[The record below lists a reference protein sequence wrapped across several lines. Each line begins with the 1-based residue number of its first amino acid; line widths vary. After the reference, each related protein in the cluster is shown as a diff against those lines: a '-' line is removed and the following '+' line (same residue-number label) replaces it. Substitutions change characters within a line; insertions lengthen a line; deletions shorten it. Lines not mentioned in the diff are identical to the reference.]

1 MSILKNKVVASN
13 TERAFVQDILDSI
26 SFMSY
31 EFKDL
36 YLKYDSNGVE
46 KIISTEEDFPK
57 VEDTEEF
64 VITRSPIF
72 CKNIVDSSANTTLLS
87 VIFNDIPYYYTKPT
101 NIFATGLGFDGPSLS
116 ESRDPSIIDVPSML
130 QTPFWATLFRDAFGD
145 VTNNF
150 ILDIHNKF
158 KYPFIGENQYINARL
173 FPSIAQQ
180 VYTED
185 TSGET
190 GTLIEFK
197 YTTEDNLLDIL
208 SGEQG
213 CVDYLNSVINS
224 KILSLYNLL
233 DYHPDQAGILSAWA
247 ESKYWSGQLE
257 ESDISREK
265 NIYRLQDIKY
275 ELLRRKFAG
284 SSTLYNISFSAIDR
298 RGSFV
303 NTTSLGNLNIDDSS
317 RQFDDKRIARVLD
330 LPGLLT
336 EVLPVTS
343 YDPIN
348 TFYTQ
353 PNRNNQDAINLDL
366 LIPLFYTSAPIS
378 NVDINNVLPEVTDF
392 VSNTS
397 YSADSFFKDIDNMN
411 SSTYEDISKNPYVD
425 YRSYFLRNVGRTVN
439 WDTPESTINTRS
451 LRKVYPKLDYY
462 EDNLELEDVR
472 NYRTLDGPYEDK
484 SKDYTYPII
493 KLDLESTILRNT
505 EFTSSVMDLS
515 ADTILYN
522 ENSYQKTLGEDYPYI
537 TYPLANNN
545 SLSMMD
551 IPWLDYIE
559 ASTVNKSRVQDIVNY
574 GTQISTFNVL
584 NGGNQ
589 TATYSFFAISYGD
602 ENTKS
607 NFNYLKDSDCDLLSS
622 YSEFITKNNGR
633 KPTRAYIWYVTLN
646 YDVFNEE
653 EDFNDNSF
661 SYKDAFRIR
670 STEIYPVTVISL
682 AIDSF
687 KNPNYKEDDIESG
700 TKYLGYY
707 SGLEEDKFASLD
719 IFEDF
724 KKYNTGVIPFTYPQF
739 KISDTYG
746 TSSIKNNLVFN
757 RQSYLD
763 GIYNTDGEFDIYTS
777 LEEQDLTRAYFV
789 FSNYNVGTNLTGSKT
804 WGFIDENNNP
814 TLAGPLDE
822 SKNERDNLFTLDA
835 SENSALKSF
844 GIHNIFSMMPSE
856 ETKTVYYTI
865 SRPYSGTNATNSSFF
880 TWSSPIPVVSLN
892 TAVFN
897 EILSVNS
904 KVETIGVEPTS
915 TISYRPDWFKLGYFL
930 NPNLNFSGNTASPLR
945 GKDTLSAAHRDMLTN
960 QETAL
965 FEREV
970 LKGVSEK
977 EVISQYKRDPNTNEI
992 ICDNSGK
999 PIIETTTKVSEINGG
1014 ASSSSILSNLTRV
1027 RGMDYLSN
1035 DDGRLYTYT
1044 KNGNTYAVTGTYCY
1058 DPTKHSSQ
1066 IMYEKDA
1073 HTLGFFL
1080 EKICTS
1086 EGFNLGVTEY
1096 NDYVGIFGDNREEDL
1111 YDNLI
1116 SKEGFVRSNV
1126 FSDPV
1131 LGVYGLYFENHTDE
1145 FTEDL
1150 GLNTI
1155 KKNLNYYQLVPYKK
1169 KDTPICELSYNEKT
1183 QLLEYTGDSKPSV
1196 SDTSIELDTS
1206 GWYINKQIERENG
1219 FSMFFNV
1226 RIIKDKLDFFN
1237 TLEVRD
1243 DSNQVS
1249 LVYKSNEEILTLYKS
1264 NNVLLTLEL
1273 KRIKDKETIEVVYN
1287 KSKKA
1292 RVEVS
1297 SLDSN
1302 LRIGCSIEKLS
1313 ETQEEITI
1321 ESIKTLLTVNDIV
1334 VEEIS
1339 TPRVVPSLEQENIIL
1354 FTDVNDKEQFNIFKG
1369 IVYDYRLYGRPMSS
1383 KLELL
1388 LTNQGTIRELY
1399 SYSPDIY
1406 KLAEHVHRE
1415 LGVFKI
1421 QKSGLVDN
1429 LPEISSIR
1437 LFNRGTWDSL
1447 LVDRYPISN
1456 NEIDSRSLQY
1466 SDTSDTSV
1474 SKFTL
1479 DKDIFIKTTTKESL
1493 NKEDSNFTT
1502 EVVEYELS
1510 DAIQQEL
1517 TPIVEVVNNFQPLD
1531 TDCTLYYQGN
1541 PIHLGQNKEY
1551 SLVTTTLKSTNYQ
1564 NETLT
1569 SGGQISWNDDTK
1581 SYNTYKKPIS
1591 MPISSVGNTLKYSTD
1606 LYVNFKLE
1614 DSGDLAN
1621 GLSYGRNTS
1630 RQWNDT
1636 LNRPTI
1642 KVEDTS
1648 TSSVKDNE
1656 NFSETTFIIP
1666 TQGVS
1671 GNKDLTKE
1679 FGLLD
1684 KFYLKDFVFG
1694 EDFTKYLDVNNYYG
1708 EFYVPYFFGGD
1719 KDAFDSYG
1727 LKWFGVRQL
1736 REGVYY
1742 FTVKHPAMIHPFEKS
1757 RFDKQ
1762 TEAGEFPTY
1771 NLASRFKLVV
1781 DGTPIEYTG
1790 DDEYF
1795 SSLNCHTQCRDTL
1808 KDSLEKGHTKYVS
1821 NDNMTFPHRKITIDL
1836 YVLDS
1841 DSPIEKD
1848 TVIKDN
1854 NSFYWKKIASNN
1866 SDSSVESLNGTF
1878 TNNQLT
1884 VRQEIPM
1891 FLTNSLD
1898 TPFFIA
1904 HENSKTP
1911 VVNTIKPLTIRWVDS
1926 IEDKE
1931 HLTVNNNTSDFDN
1944 LTLIA
1949 GRAYR
1954 LLFGL
1959 SSKVTEISY
1968 SNKFDS
1974 SESFSEIDIE
1984 NCYRAHSLIHNF
1996 GSYRDF
2002 MYTTKLTDLF
2012 NTEVNSSIG
2021 LKYLRELAQNKDNKN
2036 TCWGYS
2042 TSKESFTAAS
2052 DDLHNLGD
2060 PYSKM
2065 AKDNLLY
2072 SLSHVDTTSYS
2083 FRTVVDNL
2091 NVIPY
2096 KPTRT
2101 VISSAS
2107 IFKSLFPNSVSVVN
2121 ETSGSALSKDI
2132 NLNNVI
2138 NKFEINTDFLESNNK
2153 HFITE
2158 YSVVKPSLKGRV
2170 TAGSWENANDLS
2182 YIGAVSY
2189 KLYEY
2194 KEPNR
2199 EYSLQTTLRTPEYK
2213 SLYLNNL
2220 IKDINFLN
2228 KGFWTIHTHTSST
2241 PLEDGVVLSE
2251 NKMHTLDSGNYG
2263 TYFTYE
2269 SDTSY
2274 GRDVFKIKGNLK
2286 GTVRFTYNPTS
2297 STGVGNNAEF
2307 EIVLVTN
2314 RDIEK
2319 ENIGIARLIP
2329 LKSSNKAG
2337 QTYEPMTN
2345 HLIDLSKM
2353 QKVDKNNGYFEYSTT
2368 LKLSA
2373 EESMTSIAMEIVI
2386 PEESSEIK
2394 IANIFVRYRKV
2405 FEEKSRNFGTLVKNS
2420 TSLEDYKLKFH
2431 TKCVSTE
2438 TRPASYIAYRN
2449 ENTKYFL
2456 PIQVPSKKRVDPTL
2470 NYSLDDNWFTN
2481 YGYLEEENLIGGIG
2495 WRRILP
2501 PWVKRLSFEEI
2512 SNNDGTSS
2520 VQSTSGPEYNFVLK
2534 SCKVSK
2540 TNEGFKVVEDTVV
2553 NQVFEDIEMSY
2564 DDNSNILNIDNI
2576 GIKVIEE
2583 DNYLKGVLIDYPVN
2597 LKVNL
2602 NGESGYLPITLQNER
2617 VSGITNSFYPNR
2629 FIKGISSPIV
2639 VTNVQYVDK
2648 NDNVLY
2654 EYEFLPIVYDETRH
2668 HISFNTLLVK

>member
-1 MSILKNKVVASN
+1 MSILKNKVIASDA
-13 TERAFVQDILDSI
+13 ERALVQDILDSI
-26 SFMSY
+26 SYMSY

-36 YLKYDSNGVE
+36 YLKYDSEGVE
-46 KIISTEEDFPK
+46 SIISSEEDFPK
-57 VEDTEEF
+57 VEDTEEL

-72 CKNIVDSSANTTLLS
+72 CKNIVDNPVNTSLLS

-101 NIFATGLGFDGPSLS
+101 NIFATSLGFDGQSLS
-116 ESRDPSIIDVPSML
+116 ESRDPGIIDVPSML
-130 QTPFWATLFRDAFGD
+130 QTSFWATLFRDAFGD

-180 VYTED
+180 VYIED
-185 TSGET
+185 TSSESGN
-190 GTLIEFK
+190 LVEFK
-197 YTTEDNLLDIL
+197 YTADDNLLDIL
-208 SGEQG
+208 KGEQG

-257 ESDISREK
+257 ESDVEREK
-265 NIYRLQDIKY
+265 SIYRLQDIKY

-353 PNRNNQDAINLDL
+353 PNRKNQDAIGLDL

-378 NVDINNVLPEVTDF
+378 NVDIDKELPEVSDF
-392 VSNTS
+392 VRDNS
-397 YSADSFFKDIDNMN
+397 YSSDSFFKDIDNMN
-411 SSTYEDISKNPYVD
+411 TVTYGDISKNPYVD

-451 LRKVYPKLDYY
+451 LRTVYPKLDYY
-462 EDNLELEDVR
+462 EDNLELENVR

-484 SKDYTYPII
+484 AKDYTYPII
-493 KLDLESTILRNT
+493 KLDLETTILRNT

-522 ENSYQKTLGEDYPYI
+522 ENSYQKILGEDYPYI

-545 SLSMMD
+545 SISMMD

-574 GTQISTFNVL
+574 GTQISTFNVI
-584 NGGNQ
+584 NNGNQ
-589 TATYSFFAISYGD
+589 TAPYSFFAISYGD
-602 ENTKS
+602 EDVNM
-607 NFNYLKDSDCDLLSS
+607 DSDYLNNTFENFYS
-622 YSEFITKNNGR
+622 YSEFIAANGR

-653 EDFNDNSF
+653 EDFTDDSF
-661 SYKDAFRIR
+661 SYKEAFRV
-670 STEIYPVTVISL
+670 SNTEVYPVTVISL
-682 AIDSF
+682 ALDSF
-687 KNPNYKEDDIESG
+687 KNPNYNKDDSESG
-700 TKYLGYY
+700 TEYLDYY
-707 SGLEEDKFASLD
+707 KGLEDDKFAALD
-719 IFEDF
+719 TFEDF

-746 TSSIKNNLVFN
+746 NSSVKNNLVFN

-763 GIYNTDGEFDIYTS
+763 GIYNTDCEFDIYTS

-822 SKNERDNLFTLDA
+822 SENERDNLFTLED
-835 SENSALKSF
+835 SNNVALKAF
-844 GIHNIFSMMPSE
+844 GIHNIFSMLPSE
-856 ETKTVYYTI
+856 ETKTVYYSI
-865 SRPYSGTNATNSSFF
+865 SRPYASGTTASSSCF
-880 TWSSPIPVVSLN
+880 TWSSPIPVVALGTDTFKELLQVN
-892 TAVFN
+892 VT
-897 EILSVNS
+897 SVGTES
-904 KVETIGVEPTS
+904 TS
-915 TISYRPDWFKLGYFL
+915 VISYRPDWFKLGYFL

-945 GKDTLSAAHRDMLTN
+945 GKDTLSSTHRDAAN
-960 QETAL
+960 QETDL

-970 LKGVSEK
+970 LNGTSEK
-977 EVISQYKRDPNTNEI
+977 EVVSQYKRDPITKEI

-999 PIIETTTKVSEINGG
+999 PIIETVTKVSEVKGG

-1035 DDGRLYTYT
+1035 DDGRLYTY
-1044 KNGNTYAVTGTYCY
+1044 KDGEDELAVTGTYCY

-1066 IMYEKDA
+1066 ILLENEE

-1080 EKICTS
+1080 EKISTS
-1086 EGFNLGVTEY
+1086 DGFNLGAAEF
-1096 NDYVGIFGDNREEDL
+1096 NDYVGIFGDNRQEDL
-1111 YDNLI
+1111 YDSI
-1116 SKEGFVRSNV
+1116 VSHEGFVRSDI

-1145 FTEDL
+1145 FTENL
-1150 GLNTI
+1150 GLNPT
-1155 KKNLNYYQLVPYKK
+1155 KKNLNYYQLVPYRKN
-1169 KDTPICELSYNEKT
+1169 DTPICELTYNKET
-1183 QLLEYTGDSKPSV
+1183 HTLEYANESNPTVRDASNVKV
-1196 SDTSIELDTS
+1196 SIDN
-1206 GWYINKQIERENG
+1206 WYLNKQIKRENG

-1226 RIIKDKLDFFN
+1226 RVIKDKLDFF
-1237 TLEVRD
+1237 TTSEVRD
-1243 DSNQVS
+1243 DSNN
-1249 LVYKSNEEILTLYKS
+1249 VYNIYNSDNEVLTLFKS

-1292 RVEVS
+1292 RVNVS

-1313 ETQEEITI
+1313 ETQDEITT

-1415 LGVFKI
+1415 LGIFKI
-1421 QKSGLVDN
+1421 QKPGLVDE
-1429 LPEISSIR
+1429 LPEIDSIR
-1437 LFNRGTWDSL
+1437 IFNRGTWDSL

-1466 SDTSDTSV
+1466 SDTADTSI

-1479 DKDIFIKTTTKESL
+1479 DKDIFLKTTTKESL
-1493 NKEDSNFTT
+1493 DSVT
-1502 EVVEYELS
+1502 EKVEYELN

-1517 TPIVEVVNNFQPLD
+1517 TPIVEVVNGFKPLD
-1531 TDCTLYYQGN
+1531 EKCTLYYQGN
-1541 PIHLGQNKEY
+1541 PINLDTTKDY
-1551 SLVTTTLKSTNYQ
+1551 SLVTTTLKSTDYQ
-1564 NETLT
+1564 NEALT

-1581 SYNTYKKPIS
+1581 SYNTYKKPIT

-1614 DSGDLAN
+1614 NSGDLAA
-1621 GLSYGRNTS
+1621 GISYGANTI
-1630 RQWNDT
+1630 RQWNDI

-1642 KVEDTS
+1642 KVDDTS
-1648 TSSVKDNE
+1648 AVKDNE

-1666 TQGVS
+1666 TQS
-1671 GNKDLTKE
+1671 TTGNKDLTKE

-1684 KFYLKDFVFG
+1684 KFYIKDFVFG

-1719 KDAFDSYG
+1719 KDNYNSYG

-1757 RFDKQ
+1757 RFEKQ
-1762 TEAGEFPTY
+1762 SEAGEFPTY
-1771 NLASRFKLVV
+1771 NLASRFKVV
-1781 DGTPIEYTG
+1781 VSGTPVEYIG
-1790 DDEYF
+1790 DEEYF
-1795 SSLNCHTQCRDTL
+1795 SKYNYHKKCTENLVSY
-1808 KDSLEKGHTKYVS
+1808 LEDGQTRYTS
-1821 NDNMTFPHRKITIDL
+1821 EDNMSFPHRKITIDL

-1848 TVIKDN
+1848 TVIDEKT
-1854 NSFYWKKIASNN
+1854 SFYWKKIASNTQ
-1866 SDSSVESLNGTF
+1866 DILNKPF
-1878 TNNQLT
+1878 TNSQLT
-1884 VRQEIPM
+1884 IRQEIPM
-1891 FLTNSLD
+1891 FLTNSLE
-1898 TPFFIA
+1898 TPFFVA
-1904 HENSKTP
+1904 QENKDSYDSKTP
-1911 VVNTIKPLTIRWVDS
+1911 VVNTIKPLTVRWVDS

-1931 HLTVNNNTSDFDN
+1931 RLTVNNNASDFDGIN
-1944 LTLIA
+1944 LIA

-1968 SNKFDS
+1968 SNKFDN

-2012 NTEVNSSIG
+2012 NTAVNSSIG

-2042 TSKESFTAAS
+2042 TAKDSFAAAG
-2052 DDLHNLGD
+2052 DALHNLGD

-2072 SLSHVDTTSYS
+2072 SLSHADTTSYS

-2096 KPTRT
+2096 KPVRT

-2132 NLNNVI
+2132 KLNNVI

-2170 TAGSWENANDLS
+2170 TAGSWENANNQS

-2199 EYSLQTTLRTPEYK
+2199 PYSLKTTLNTPIYK

-2220 IKDINFLN
+2220 IKDINFLDTKSWKIYSN
-2228 KGFWTIHTHTSST
+2228 
-2241 PLEDGVVLSE
+2241 DGNFVPGEVIPE
-2251 NKMHTLDSGNYG
+2251 NSITKVNSDEYKN
-2263 TYFTYE
+2263 YFTYE

-2274 GRDVFKIKGNLK
+2274 GRDVFKIKETLK
-2286 GTVRFTYNPTS
+2286 EEDVKTFRIIYNPVENTS
-2297 STGVGNNAEF
+2297 VGNNTDF
-2307 EIVLVTN
+2307 EVVVVVDK
-2314 RDIEK
+2314 DITES
-2319 ENIGIARLIP
+2319 GCMRLIP
-2329 LKSSNKAG
+2329 LKTSSITG
-2337 QTYEPMTN
+2337 QSYEPLTKSI
-2345 HLIDLSKM
+2345 LDLNNFN
-2353 QKVDKNNGYFEYSTT
+2353 KVNKDNGYFEYSTT
-2368 LKLSA
+2368 LTLSK
-2373 EESMTSIAMEIVI
+2373 EESMASIAFEVVSGTL
-2386 PEESSEIK
+2386 PIK
-2394 IANIFVRYRKV
+2394 IANVLVRYRKV
-2405 FEEKSRNFGTLVKNS
+2405 FEEKSRDFGYLVKNS
-2420 TSLEDYKLKFH
+2420 TSSDDYKLKFH
-2431 TKCVSTE
+2431 TKCVSST

-2456 PIQVPSKKRVDPTL
+2456 PIQIPSKKRVDATL
-2470 NYSLDDNWFTN
+2470 QYSLNDNWFTN
-2481 YGYLEEENLIGGIG
+2481 YGYLEEENLNGGVG

-2501 PWVKRLSFEEI
+2501 PWVKRLTFEEI
-2512 SNNDGTSS
+2512 SSNDGTSS

-2540 TNEGFKVVEDTVV
+2540 TNEGFKVVEDTIV
-2553 NQVFEDIEMSY
+2553 NQVFDNIEMSY
-2564 DDNSNILNIDNI
+2564 EDTSNTLNIDNI
-2576 GIKVIEE
+2576 NIKTVKGG
-2583 DNYLKGVLIDYPVN
+2583 YLDGALEDYPLN
-2597 LKVNL
+2597 IKVNL
-2602 NGESGYLPITLQNER
+2602 NGDGGYVPITLQNEN

-2629 FIKGISSPIV
+2629 FINGISSPIV